1 MENKLYER
9 NILKQAFIN
18 PKARSLK
25 ISKTFFTDPIHQLI
39 WNSYKYLGLNL
50 SKQTMG
56 DVFKQSKNLAHYAIF
71 IEIISANYEDE
82 EMWEYQYKYLYE
94 EYVRKELINLSI
106 YINTNIEKPANEIIK
121 YSKEKLENLQGDN
134 SINIQEG
141 MGSVMLEIMQ
151 RKDGDIPSSIKSGY
165 EMFDQIINLDFN
177 RIVLIAAAKK
187 IGKSKFI
194 INLTINMLKNNP
206 DIGIKFY
213 SYELNYQEFIF
224 EIIAMES
231 GLTIN
236 QIRSKGYILLPEDM
250 IKIEKVTK
258 EIEKFDIEIETE
270 PGTIDSIHDEFIKFS
285 SIRKHSILV
294 IDNIGLLKDKTK
306 SQTETDDYIAKKI
319 VEIKRKTKGL
329 IFLVHHMTKKME
341 EEARIKDA
349 YRPRLE
355 FLRGSTRI
363 QDYCNMVLLIHR
375 PGEYEDIVKEEEN
388 KGNILTNGTTYRR
401 ADIIRKIFIVDI
413 ALNRNGNKTIFRFLH
428 RLDRSQFKEWNFT
441 KYE

>member
-1 MENKLYER
+1 
-9 NILKQAFIN
+9 
-18 PKARSLK
+18 
-25 ISKTFFTDPIHQLI
+25 
-39 WNSYKYLGLNL
+39 
-50 SKQTMG
+50 
-56 DVFKQSKNLAHYAIF
+56 
-71 IEIISANYEDE
+71 
-82 EMWEYQYKYLYE
+82 
-94 EYVRKELINLSI
+94 
-106 YINTNIEKPANEIIK
+106 
-121 YSKEKLENLQGDN
+121 
-134 SINIQEG
+134 
-141 MGSVMLEIMQ
+141 MLF
-151 RKDGDIPSSIKSGY
+151 R
-165 EMFDQIINLDFN
+165 
-177 RIVLIAAAKK
+177 
-187 IGKSKFI
+187 
-194 INLTINMLKNNP
+194 
-206 DIGIKFY
+206 
-213 SYELNYQEFIF
+213 
-224 EIIAMES
+224 
-231 GLTIN
+231 
-236 QIRSKGYILLPEDM
+236 
-250 IKIEKVTK
+250 
-258 EIEKFDIEIETE
+258 
-270 PGTIDSIHDEFIKFS
+270 
-285 SIRKHSILV
+285 SILV